1 MADQKHIGSNTD
13 RLGLI
18 SGSVQENPA
27 RKEELF
33 LLVRQALEQ
42 EYISLGRAAEI
53 LGLHREEMRKYARE
67 WVG

>member
-1 MADQKHIGSNTD
+1 MADQKHIGANAD
-13 RLGLI
+13 HPGPI
-18 SGSVQENPA
+18 PESVQENPA

-33 LLVRQALEQ
+33 LFVRQALEQ

-53 LGLHREEMRKYARE
+53 LGLHRDEMRKYARE